1 MKHLAVA
8 SVLLLASVP
17 AAAAMDMTPGQQ
29 MDAASNFCKSQN
41 PDTVV
46 GIMRAHSCFADIM
59 ATVAPQWD
67 AKSGVR
73 GTEAIY
79 ARYAR
84 EMDFDFIVDKYIAL
98 IRHSPTEEWDMILD
112 LFYAE
117 TNRAMA
123 ELRDALLQHT
133 RKSQERP

>member
-46 GIMRAHSCFADIM
+46 GIMRAQSCFADIM

-84 EMDFDFIVDKYIAL
+84 EMDFIVDKYIAL
-98 IRHSPTEEWDMILD
+98 IRHSPTEQHDILD
-112 LFYAE
+112 LFNAE
-117 TNRAMA
+117 SNRAMS

-133 RKSQERP
+133 RKP